1 MMTGISG
8 EKLISQQV
16 KAFLVAARK
25 RTFCSELHLFD
36 DEVMLKSRGSM
47 DRSTRCINF
56 LGRFHFFSPLLF
68 HYRRHRWSVNVAD
81 SKERDD
87 RAENNA
93 TRQLYPPPR
102 CRYDIFR
109 YKNPHYP
116 NLHWHEKHII
126 QKLFW
131 LLRVKNWLIF
141 TNRHYSHI
149 ASYNLA

>member
-1 MMTGISG
+1 MMTGISS

-25 RTFCSELHLFD
+25 RAFCSELHLFD

-47 DRSTRCINF
+47 DRSRCINF
-56 LGRFHFFSPLLF
+56 LEGSIFFSPLLF
-68 HYRRHRWSVNVAD
+68 HYERRRWSVNVPD

-87 RAENNA
+87 RAENNT
-93 TRQLYPPPR
+93 TRQLCPPPR

-116 NLHWHEKHII
+116 NLHWREKRII

-141 TNRHYSHI
+141 TNRRYSHI
-149 ASYNLA
+149 AFYNLA